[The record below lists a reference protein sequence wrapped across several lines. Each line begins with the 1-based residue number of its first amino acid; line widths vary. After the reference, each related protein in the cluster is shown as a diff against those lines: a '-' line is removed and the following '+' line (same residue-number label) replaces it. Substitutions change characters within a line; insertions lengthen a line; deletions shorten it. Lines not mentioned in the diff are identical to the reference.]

1 MAIAWRVTNATG
13 QSGPTGRHKFYWMI
27 GILIQLAVSW
37 LLLWLVDKKNLTILG
52 LKPTTGRLL
61 NFTFGFTTSATV
73 FVIYCLTITF
83 LTNNNWTINDDFFV
97 RDFLSSTWWTIKSVI
112 FEELIF
118 RGALL
123 YLLIQKTNERTACS
137 ISAIAFGIYHW
148 FSFGVLGDPIQMT
161 YIFISTGVW
170 GLMFAFAFS
179 KTKSLYLPLGLHMG
193 WNLFNIVVFSQ
204 GPLGHQFLVNSN
216 NGQLLTGLPSVG
228 LQLLQLLGLPI
239 IVYIYL
245 KKYRQA
251 DKK

>member
-1 MAIAWRVTNATG
+1 
-13 QSGPTGRHKFYWMI
+13 MI

-37 LLLWLVDKKNLTILG
+37 LLLWLVDKKDLTVLG
-52 LKPTTGRLL
+52 LKPTTDRLL
-61 NFTFGFTTSATV
+61 NFIFGFIISATV
-73 FVIYCLTITF
+73 FTVYCLTTTF
-83 LTNNNWTINDDFFV
+83 LTDSDWKINNDFSV
-97 RDFLSSTWWTIKSVI
+97 KDFLSSTWWTTNSVI

-123 YLLIQKTNERTACS
+123 YILIQKTNERTACFV
-137 ISAIAFGIYHW
+137 SAIAFGIYHW
-148 FSFGVLGDPIQMT
+148 FSFGVLGDPVQMT
-161 YIFISTGVW
+161 YVFVSTGIS

-179 KTKSLYLPLGLHMG
+179 KTKSLYLPTGLHLG

-204 GPLGHQFLVNSN
+204 GPLGHQFLINNN
-216 NGQLLTGLPSVG
+216 NGQLLTGLPSIG
-228 LQLLQLLGLPI
+228 LQLLQLLGLPA